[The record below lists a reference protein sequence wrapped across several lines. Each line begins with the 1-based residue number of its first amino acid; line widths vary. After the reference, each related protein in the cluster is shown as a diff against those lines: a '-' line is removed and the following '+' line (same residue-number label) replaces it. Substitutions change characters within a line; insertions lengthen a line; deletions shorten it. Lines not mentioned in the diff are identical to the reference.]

1 MVVTLI
7 YVFDHCNYHMT
18 VALVTCNPQQKVLH
32 GQMKV
37 LKTCS
42 LPTTTF
48 RVHGPQVKNPC
59 KSIKSKYSE
68 T

>member
-48 RVHGPQVKNPC
+48 RVHGPQV
-59 KSIKSKYSE
+59 
-68 T
+68 